1 MARRRR
7 KSATQSVLSEFDW
20 SIHPDTLREVLSVV
34 CVFGG
39 IFGLLALFDAGGSF
53 GSTLN
58 GWLNGLLGLVRF
70 LIPVLT
76 IGIGVMLWNPSRFH
90 LRWTAILGIG
100 LLLLTLPGFIA
111 PYGGSIGQSVS
122 AMATNAFGSLGGML
136 VLLGFVATSLLLVIN
151 TSLRGVLGQL
161 SQLVG
166 SDPQIR
172 ENQETSTGEARVP
185 LFEAL
190 QQKLRGSGGSNAAV
204 PVAEANLRPAPS
216 LIPTGDW
223 EFPPLDLLAYPTG
236 KATPGNVAKN
246 VELIEKNLKDF
257 GVAVTMGD
265 VNVGPT
271 VSQYTLKP
279 SEGVKLTK
287 ITSRTNDLA
296 LALAAPSIRIEAPI
310 PGKSAVGIEVPN
322 KVPAMVTLRE
332 VLETDQAKAI
342 KSNLTISLGRDAAGA
357 PVAVDLKKM
366 PHLLI
371 AGSTGSGKSIAINA
385 IITGMLYQNTPSQL
399 RMILVDPKRVE
410 FTPYNDI
417 PHLLTPV
424 VTEPDKTVNTLKWS
438 LIEME
443 RRFRMFQEV
452 GSRDIESY
460 NDKHRD
466 APLPY
471 ILIVIDEL
479 ADLMV
484 QSAKEV
490 EGAIVR
496 LAQMA
501 RAVGMHLVVATQ
513 RPSVDVITGLIK
525 ANITTRIAFAVASQI
540 DSRTIIDSAGA
551 EKLLGHGDMLF
562 LSSANSNRPR
572 RIQGCLITEK
582 EIQSVTDFIKSH
594 SSPQYDDSILN
605 YAPRGLAGG
614 VGGDGEVDDD
624 LYNEAKKLVIETGK
638 ASASL
643 LQRRLRVGY
652 ARAARL
658 LDLLE
663 DQGVIGPADGAKPR
677 DVLVGFNT
685 DFSSLPHSQSQN
697 PPSSG
702 GSQGPNPP
710 SF

>member
-1 MARRRR
+1 M
-7 KSATQSVLSEFDW
+7 
-20 SIHPDTLREVLSVV
+20 LSVV